1 MGWRAK
7 EMLLVF
13 INIYGMEKEG
23 EICGLFHDVGKY
35 SDAFQERLRGSN
47 RKVDHSTAGAYEL
60 FSMGDIPAF
69 SIMAI

>member
-23 EICGLFHDVGKY
+23 GHVGAIEQVKGLKSFLK
-35 SDAFQERLRGSN
+35 
-47 RKVDHSTAGAYEL
+47 T
-60 FSMGDIPAF
+60 
-69 SIMAI
+69 